1 MPEPAGSL
9 GTMEVIT
16 AVEPAT
22 APAEGTV
29 VTIGAYDGVHLGH
42 RRLIAQVIRMADE
55 RGCASAVVTFDKHP
69 AMVVR
74 PESAPRLLTDLE
86 TKLELLASTG
96 IDRTVVLTF
105 DEARSQETAEDFVQT
120 VLVDGLNARAV
131 VVGHDFHFGH
141 GRGGNVGL
149 LARMGGEL
157 NFDVLGVH
165 LYDDGHGG
173 EPVSSTRIRAEL
185 TAGHV
190 DRAAELLGRWH
201 AVRGRVSTGDAKGR
215 ELGYPTANM
224 AVPEEILLPADG
236 IYAGWYQRLTGE
248 RHEAAISVGRRPT
261 FYLDARASLL
271 EAYLLDFEGD
281 LYGEQGVVEF
291 VARLRDE
298 VRFDGPDAIASLT
311 AQMARDVEET
321 RQVLASPR

>member
-1 MPEPAGSL
+1 
-9 GTMEVIT
+9 MEVMTEIG
-16 AVEPAT
+16 PGT
-22 APAEGTV
+22 APPGGSV

-42 RRLIAQVIRMADE
+42 RQLIAQVIRMADE
-55 RGCASAVVTFDKHP
+55 RGAESAVVTFDKHP

-96 IDRTVVLTF
+96 IDRAVVLTF

-185 TAGHV
+185 AAGQV
-190 DRAAELLGRWH
+190 DRAAALLGRWH
-201 AVRGRVSTGDAKGR
+201 AVRGTVATGDAKGR
-215 ELGYPTANM
+215 ELGYPTANLT
-224 AVPEEILLPADG
+224 VPSEILLPADG
-236 IYAGWYQRLTGE
+236 IYAGWYTRPTGA
-248 RHEAAISVGRRPT
+248 RHEAAISLGRRPT
-261 FYLDARASLL
+261 FYADADTSLL
-271 EAYLLDFEGD
+271 EAFLLDFDGN

-298 VRFDGPDAIASLT
+298 VRFDGPDAVAALT
-311 AQMARDVEET
+311 AQMARDVEDT
-321 RQVLASPR
+321 RQVLAAPR

>member
-1 MPEPAGSL
+1 
-9 GTMEVIT
+9 MEVIT

-105 DEARSQETAEDFVQT
+105 DEARSQETAEDFVRT

-201 AVRGRVSTGDAKGR
+201 AVRGMVSTGDAKGR

-236 IYAGWYQRLTGE
+236 IYAGWYRRPTGE
-248 RHEAAISVGRRPT
+248 RHAAAISVGRRPT
-261 FYLDARASLL
+261 FYVDARASLL
-271 EAYLLDFEGD
+271 EAYLLDFDGD

-298 VRFDGPDAIASLT
+298 VRFDGPDAIANLT
-311 AQMARDVEET
+311 AQMERDVEET